1 MARPLLIQVA
11 AVKRP
16 SAQYT
21 HEAHH
26 YFHLFTEPVG
36 SRHGSDLHTE
46 CGGRHCRETGPA
58 CERGQ
63 HPSLR
68 LLPRED
74 DRQRRRRLRQG
85 YYFRGLWFSNN
96 NVWEGLTLNL
106 PVTDQLTFTFG
117 SIYTSSVNTKNL
129 FNTPTGSR
137 LKYSELDLIAGA
149 SFDAGFAKFGL
160 VYTYYNFYDTFS
172 GTISGPGIAT
182 GSYGNGDRDSQITTS
197 SDLGFTVSK
206 SIGPVNLNAGYWYD
220 FRIGGHY
227 LESSA
232 DCPIEVTSHFS
243 VVPSVSVGYGSDY
256 YSYASVGNA
265 QSGFTA
271 VRPALSFPVKITE
284 TATFTP
290 YAAMNFSGAARYS
303 TNPNGLSNVD
313 EGRNDFYFGG
323 KMSVS
328 F

>member
-1 MARPLLIQVA
+1 MTGSVD
-11 AVKRP
+11 
-16 SAQYT
+16 
-21 HEAHH
+21 
-26 YFHLFTEPVG
+26 VG
-36 SRHGSDLHTE
+36 YDS
-46 CGGRHCRETGPA
+46 
-58 CERGQ
+58 
-63 HPSLR
+63 
-68 LLPRED
+68 
-74 DRQRRRRLRQG
+74 G

-117 SIYTSSVNTKNL
+117 GIYTSSANTRMVNNGPTK
-129 FNTPTGSR
+129 

-172 GTISGPGIAT
+172 G
-182 GSYGNGDRDSQITTS
+182 SYVNDGTSAGNADRDSKITTS
-197 SDLGFTVSK
+197 SDLGFTISK

-220 FRIGGHY
+220 FRIGGQY
-227 LESSA
+227 MESSA

-243 VVPSVSVGYGSDY
+243 VVPSVSVGYGFDY
-256 YSYASVGNA
+256 YTFAAAPGGVRD
-265 QSGFTA
+265 GFTA
-271 VRPALSFPVKITE
+271 VRPALSFPVKVTE

-290 YAAMNFSGAARYS
+290 YAAMNISGAGRFNRDSSVNTA
-303 TNPNGLSNVD
+303 